1 MRIRGMVNVRM
12 VITEEKVLSNIDKV
26 QKMINPKSKKQIVKL
41 EEDSYFKDMVE
52 AIKAYLTEYPE
63 KKKFPAE
70 VYNQTYGLVEF
81 AINQFE
87 ENSKKIEDLINRRE
101 KNIVL
106 AKDLKRVLNS
116 AIKKEE
122 FEIGIKEIEEDFSE
136 DITNVLKI
144 INAAENKEE
153 EEYINSVK
161 LINARINNLEGNLH
175 IEIDMERVTDRSK
188 ALSYIGIEVAEAL
201 KQIPAPIQKVVVE
214 EIIEETVIEEPIQE
228 LTQQYQKET
237 TFETKMSLWQ
247 KIKNSKIARAIR
259 YIAKIR
265 VVLEL
270 PALPE
275 GNENQ

>member
-1 MRIRGMVNVRM
+1 MRRRGMVNVRM

-41 EEDSYFKDMVE
+41 EEDTYFKDMVE
-52 AIKAYLTEYPE
+52 AIKAYLIEYPE
-63 KKKFPAE
+63 KKNFPAE

-87 ENSKKIEDLINRRE
+87 ENSKKIEELIGQRE
-101 KNIVL
+101 KNIIL
-106 AKDLKRVLNS
+106 AKDLKRVLDS
-116 AIKKEE
+116 AIEKDED
-122 FEIGIKEIEEDFSE
+122 FESDLKEIQEDVSE
-136 DITNVLKI
+136 DIVSILKAINVS
-144 INAAENKEE
+144 ESKEE
-153 EEYINSVK
+153 EEYSNSVK

-201 KQIPAPIQKVVVE
+201 KQIPAPVQKIVEEPVE
-214 EIIEETVIEEPIQE
+214 EIVEEPVQEVQAQYIEEN
-228 LTQQYQKET
+228 

-247 KIKNSKIARAIR
+247 RIKNSKIVRAIR
-259 YIAKIR
+259 YITRIK

-270 PALPE
+270 PGLPE
-275 GNENQ
+275 GNQN